1 MSSQISVPSDT
12 TLSIKK
18 RGCISLE
25 RIYLLLF
32 WCRSILLNWK
42 LICPFTNCIL
52 CKKKKKKV
60 FSRGYNY
67 TNTSSICQPPE
78 QICSVSSV
86 DEVATGKLK
95 SVPPVSS
102 NVSFVISRTHVYI
115 TAHFFSTAG
124 AFPSAFSISRMIR
137 LKTSTA
143 VCAEITSLMTRKASG
158 IKSVDCRVSRKV
170 GSSSPRS
177 PWLKTPWTQPPRSQP
192 ASFLPLA

>member
-1 MSSQISVPSDT
+1 MSSQISVTSDT
-12 TLSIKK
+12 TMSIKK

-42 LICPFTNCIL
+42 RICPFTNCFS
-52 CKKKKKKV
+52 CKKKV

-67 TNTSSICQPPE
+67 KNTSSICQPPE

-102 NVSFVISRTHVYI
+102 NVNFVMSRTHVYI

-143 VCAEITSLMTRKASG
+143 VCTEITSLMTRKASG
-158 IKSVDCRVSRKV
+158 IKSVDGSVSWKV
-170 GSSSPRS
+170 RSSSPRS
-177 PWLKTPWTQPPRSQP
+177 PWLKTPWMQPPRSQP